1 MALTK
6 FNYGEDTL
14 TYSLAFKIAEGKIN
28 AGISDSQ
35 KKVILHS
42 RKNVKNAFRM
52 KENISISKDSKLILI
67 DDVYTTG
74 ATLDECAKEL
84 KRKGF
89 QKVNVATL
97 GHG

>member
-14 TYSLAFKIAEGKIN
+14 TYSLAFKIAESEIN

-42 RKNVKNAFRM
+42 KNVKNALESI
-52 KENISISKDSKLILI
+52 KNLWVNTISVPSVLLLSP
-67 DDVYTTG
+67 
-74 ATLDECAKEL
+74 EM
-84 KRKGF
+84 R
-89 QKVNVATL
+89 
-97 GHG
+97 